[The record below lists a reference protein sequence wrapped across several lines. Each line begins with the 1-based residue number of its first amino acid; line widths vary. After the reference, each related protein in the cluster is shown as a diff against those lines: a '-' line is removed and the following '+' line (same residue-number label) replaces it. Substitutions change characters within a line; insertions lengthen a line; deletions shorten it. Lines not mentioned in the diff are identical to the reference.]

1 MILSNLEEIPNKKIV
16 DHFGVVIGSSV
27 RSKHAGRDMMAGVK
41 NFFGGEL
48 KGYTELLNE
57 SREQSIER
65 MTEQAAQAGA
75 NAIVNIRFAT
85 SAVAPGAAE
94 VFVYGTAVLVE

>member
-1 MILSNLEEIPNKKIV
+1 LILSNLEEIPNKKIV

>member
-27 RSKHAGRDMMAGVK
+27 RSKHAGRDMMAGLK

-57 SREQSIER
+57 SREQSIDR
-65 MTEQAAQAGA
+65 MTQQAMQAGA

-94 VFVYGTAVLVE
+94 VFVYGTAVRVE